1 MSADR
6 ADAPG
11 MLVEGDGCG
20 VSLEILQREMAV
32 LRQECAAAQQAN
44 EAKSLFLATMSH
56 EIREPMNA
64 VIGMTRVL
72 LETPLSDEQREYV
85 DTVHEAGQALLTII
99 NDILDLS
106 RMEAGRLDLDSV
118 AFDLRALLDRTMTI
132 VEPRARQKGV
142 ALLLDVAPD
151 VPRML
156 RGDPGRLRQVLLNLL
171 GNAVK
176 FTSVGEV
183 GLAVRVIA
191 DRGEGVQL
199 GLTVRDTGAGI
210 PEHLHDRLFTPYAQ
224 ADPSVP
230 RLYGGSGLGLS
241 ICRGLV
247 ALMGGTVA
255 FSSRTGVGTT
265 FDLEL
270 SLAKAPH
277 GQSSPTSAA
286 AAIAGSRL
294 LIVDPN
300 SVTGLLMQ
308 QHTAS
313 WRAESALIGSGGEAL
328 ASLHAAVRHDRAFD
342 IALIDRSLP
351 DMGGEELGRRIKA
364 DPQLSTTQLVMV
376 ASSGLRGDAAR
387 VSQIGFAAYLPKPV
401 TATTLLD
408 CLGQL
413 RAQSRASGA
422 PAGAAALITVHSISE
437 RRPAPLRILLA
448 DDNPVNC
455 RIAVLMLEKAGHQ
468 IDVVN
473 GGAEAIEAVRGKR
486 YDLVLMDVQMP
497 EVDGLEAT
505 RRIRALPIAHAGV
518 PVIAITANA
527 LHGDDQRCFDA
538 GMNDY
543 ITKPIDRAR
552 LLGKVGQWGYQVA

>member
-1 MSADR
+1 
-6 ADAPG
+6 
-11 MLVEGDGCG
+11 
-20 VSLEILQREMAV
+20 
-32 LRQECAAAQQAN
+32 
-44 EAKSLFLATMSH
+44 
-56 EIREPMNA
+56 
-64 VIGMTRVL
+64 
-72 LETPLSDEQREYV
+72 
-85 DTVHEAGQALLTII
+85 
-99 NDILDLS
+99 
-106 RMEAGRLDLDSV
+106 
-118 AFDLRALLDRTMTI
+118 
-132 VEPRARQKGV
+132 V

-151 VPRML
+151 VPRIL

-176 FTSVGEV
+176 FTAVGEV
-183 GLAVRVIA
+183 GLAVRLIA
-191 DRGEGVQL
+191 DQGEGVQL
-199 GLTVRDTGAGI
+199 GIAVRDTGVGI

-241 ICRGLV
+241 ICRRLV
-247 ALMGGTVA
+247 ALMGGRVA
-255 FSSRTGVGTT
+255 FSSRPGVGTI

-270 SLAKAPH
+270 SLAKAPE
-277 GQSSPTSAA
+277 GQTSPTPAA
-286 AAIAGSRL
+286 AGIAGSRL

-300 SVTGLLMQ
+300 TTTALLIQ
-308 QHTAS
+308 QHTVS
-313 WRAESALIGSGGEAL
+313 WGVESALVTSGGEAL
-328 ASLHAAVRHDRAFD
+328 ASLREAVRQGRAFD

-351 DMGGEELGRRIKA
+351 DMGGEALGERIKA
-364 DPQLSTTQLVMV
+364 DPELSTMQLVMV

-408 CLGQL
+408 CLWQL
-413 RAQSRASGA
+413 RARSGASGK
-422 PAGAAALITVHSISE
+422 PADAGGLITVHSISE

-473 GGAEAIEAVRGKR
+473 GGAEAIAAVQRKR

-497 EVDGLEAT
+497 AVDGLEAT

-527 LHGDDQRCFDA
+527 MHGDDQRCFEA

-552 LLGKVGQWGYQVA
+552 LLGKVSEWGYQAA